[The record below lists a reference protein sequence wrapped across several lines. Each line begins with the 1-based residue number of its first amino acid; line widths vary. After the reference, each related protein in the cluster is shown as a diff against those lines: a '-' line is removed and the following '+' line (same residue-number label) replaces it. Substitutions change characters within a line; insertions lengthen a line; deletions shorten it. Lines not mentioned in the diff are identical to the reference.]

1 MLKLQKDLL
10 KCFSYISFL
19 IELSK
24 GRKLSGYD
32 IIVHVKKFG
41 GEVSPGT
48 VYHQVHRLE
57 RNGIIKGIQEV
68 SGKTVYEITD
78 EGLRAFKEFK
88 VRCRA
93 SVNYVHQNFMNR
105 Q

>member
-1 MLKLQKDLL
+1 MLTFQKDLV

-24 GRKLSGYD
+24 GKKLSGYD
-32 IIVHVKKFG
+32 VIVHVKKFG

-48 VYHQVHRLE
+48 VYHQINRFKKIGLVR
-57 RNGIIKGIQEV
+57 GIQDV
-68 SGKTVYEITD
+68 SGKTVYELTD
-78 EGLRAFKEFK
+78 EGMKAFKEFEAK
-88 VRCRA
+88 WREPTQ
-93 SVNYVHQNFMNR
+93 YIYQNLMNN

>member
-1 MLKLQKDLL
+1 MFQLQKDLL

-19 IELSK
+19 IELSNGK
-24 GRKLSGYD
+24 KLSGYD
-32 IIVHVKKFG
+32 VIVHVKKFG

-57 RNGIIKGIQEV
+57 KNGIINGIQDV

-78 EGLRAFKEFK
+78 EGMKAFKEF
-88 VRCRA
+88 RDTWREPFH
-93 SVNYVHQNFMNR
+93 YLYQNIINS